1 MVFFQKMEPV
11 DKVLFP
17 QLEVLV
23 NRLKNKKPLNLVNPP
38 QNVNVDSSKPTPS
51 FKQRKSSDTKHRK
64 EGKLKSLLKEN
75 NLDNSKD
82 SCSSDE
88 EEEPASK
95 KTKVNTV
102 VHSKQGK
109 LKSLLKKS
117 NEANEGKVVKFT
129 DNAEEDDSDDESDNE
144 LEDKEGK

>member
-1 MVFFQKMEPV
+1 MEPV
-11 DKVLFP
+11 DKILFP

-23 NRLKNKKPLNLVNPP
+23 NRLKNNKPLNLVNPP
-38 QNVNVDSSKPTPS
+38 QTLNPGSSEPAPS
-51 FKQRKSSDTKHRK
+51 FKQGKSIDTKHRK

-75 NLDNSKD
+75 NLDNSQE
-82 SCSSDE
+82 SYSSD

-109 LKSLLKKS
+109 LKSLVKKG
-117 NEANEGKVVKFT
+117 NEVKEGKIVKFT
-129 DNAEEDDSDDESDNE
+129 ANAEEDSEDGSDSE
-144 LEDKEGK
+144 LEDKAGK